1 MDLTSE
7 RDPLFA
13 RYEAAWRDYQAVQ
26 EANPAARMPYK
37 QAMTQSSNP
46 AVRAAATSWPQ
57 LETHGAP
64 VLTNDP

>member
-26 EANPAARMPYK
+26 EADPAARMPYK

-46 AVRAAATSWPQ
+46 AVRAAAHELAAARDAWRAGPH
-57 LETHGAP
+57 E
-64 VLTNDP
+64 